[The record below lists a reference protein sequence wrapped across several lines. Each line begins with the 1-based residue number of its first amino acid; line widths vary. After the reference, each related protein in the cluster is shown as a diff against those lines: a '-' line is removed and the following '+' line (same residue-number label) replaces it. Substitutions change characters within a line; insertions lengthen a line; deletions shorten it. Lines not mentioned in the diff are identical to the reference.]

1 MRRRTRLYTVLYSLY
16 SGFLLLE
23 VNCMICMTEDF
34 SPHLL
39 VTAERFP
46 LCIEDKTLESR
57 HKLVKRSVVKISY
70 YSKKW
75 DLDKNR
81 WRWSTSVQAGG
92 YWLLAL
98 ESRDLSQTEKKKLG
112 NQSTPGKFTTNC
124 YLRLRFVWNTCWAKI
139 PKNSHCEIGLIYS
152 QDV

>member
-1 MRRRTRLYTVLYSLY
+1 MFASSLLVTRNWCKRSPLVRSLMRRRTRLYTVLYSLY

-23 VNCMICMTEDF
+23 VNCIICMTEDF

-81 WRWSTSVQAGG
+81 WRWSTSDQAIGC
-92 YWLLAL
+92 WLLNHVIYL
-98 ESRDLSQTEKKKLG
+98 KPRKKLG
-112 NQSTPGKFTTNC
+112 NQSIPEKFTTNC
-124 YLRLRFVWNTCWAKI
+124 YLRLRFVWNKTC
-139 PKNSHCEIGLIYS
+139 
-152 QDV
+152 